1 MPLKTEPSVSEAQ
14 TAVRARVHG
23 FIIQH
28 LRWLFDFLPLLAGKL
43 AVNVIKRLLSVSP
56 EAFIFITV
64 VASDKRED
72 GCWN

>member
-1 MPLKTEPSVSEAQ
+1 MSETQ
-14 TAVRARVHG
+14 TAVHARVHG

-28 LRWLFDFLPLLAGKL
+28 LRRLFDFLPLLAGKL

-56 EAFIFITV
+56 EEFIVITV
-64 VASDKRED
+64 VASNKRED